1 MENYYG
7 GPKGLQ
13 GIQGEQGEDGFNFLI
28 KGIAQDNTC
37 ETIDDVLAFTSAS
50 IDLPSFEENKWFVY
64 YFNKLKISFGYSKDK
79 NNNIQKIFL
88 GYQHSGFWADNNTDL
103 LKFSIS
109 DKISQEN
116 GNINFNFIK
125 FEHDKRKILVNFY
138 HALINYMSGKPSD
151 LNAEIADVNND
162 GKISNLDKIR
172 FGLYFNG
179 KDVELNPKTL
189 QYLNSQMED
198 SSNLILDFTQNNLNK
213 KIKLLDKYS
222 QNLITSSNTKENKKG
237 DYYLNVL
244 DKKIDGWIK
253 DSTLSNDNVSYYEK
267 TNGEVTFIFRNMN
280 SYFAP
285 DDDESYEGISE
296 TFTATIGDTLKNVVE
311 NSTIVGQLGVNGN
324 IYGGE
329 WTSINGVNT
338 TFILAENTGAE
349 VGIDDALGPNDI
361 ITEEWHRKIFDVV
374 ERHSV

>member
-116 GNINFNFIK
+116 GNINFIFSKDNLK
-125 FEHDKRKILVNFY
+125 L
-138 HALINYMSGKPSD
+138 NY
-151 LNAEIADVNND
+151 V
-162 GKISNLDKIR
+162 
-172 FGLYFNG
+172 
-179 KDVELNPKTL
+179 KDN
-189 QYLNSQMED
+189 Q
-198 SSNLILDFTQNNLNK
+198 NK
-213 KIKLLDKYS
+213 KIILLDK
-222 QNLITSSNTKENKKG
+222 SNKEILTPSNFKENKKG

-253 DSTLSNDNVSYYEK
+253 NPILSNANVSYYEK

-296 TFTATIGDTLKNVVE
+296 TFTAMIGDTLKNVVE

-349 VGIDDALGPNDI
+349 VGTDDALGPNDI